1 MYPDI
6 LTDTQKALIPHFEL
20 FAKEYYLVGGTAIA
34 LYLGHR
40 KSINFDLFKYDKI
53 KLKSIKKWKEDLPVT
68 PINTIYESSD
78 QIHFIIGNVKV
89 TFMQFPFQ
97 LKSANHIHGLSM
109 PSLLSL
115 AAMKAYALGGRAKWK
130 DYVDLYFIMK
140 DHYSIKEIIKKADEL
155 FGSSFNGRFF
165 RQQLSY
171 FDDIN
176 YTEKVE
182 YVSEPLEDEII
193 KAFLTE
199 MSFSPF

>member
-6 LTDTQKALIPHFEL
+6 LTKSQKELLPHLQPFTSD
-20 FAKEYYLVGGTAIA
+20 YYLVGGTAIA
-34 LYLGHR
+34 LHLGHR
-40 KSINFDLFKYDKI
+40 KSIGFDLFTQNKT
-53 KLKSIKKWKEDLPVT
+53 KLRPINAWKEELPFS
-68 PINTIYESSD
+68 PIQTLFESGD
-78 QIHFIIGNVKV
+78 EIHFIISDVKV
-89 TFMQFPFQ
+89 TFMQFPYRIRCIDSFY
-97 LKSANHIHGLSM
+97 GLSI

-115 AAMKAYALGGRAKWK
+115 AGMKAFALNRRAKWK

-140 DHYSIKEIIKKADEL
+140 DHYSLKQIITEADNI
-155 FGSSFNGRFF
+155 FGSAFNSQLF
-165 RQQLSY
+165 RRQLSY

>member
-40 KSINFDLFKYDKI
+40 KSIDFDLFTYNKI
-53 KLKSIKKWKEDLPVT
+53 KLKSIKKWKDDLPVT

-182 YVSEPLEDEII
+182 YIGEPLEDEII
-193 KAFLTE
+193 KVFLTDK
-199 MSFSPF
+199 SFSPF

>member
-6 LTDTQKALIPHFEL
+6 LTDTQKALIPYFEL

-40 KSINFDLFKYDKI
+40 KSIDFDLFTHDKI
-53 KLKSIKKWKEDLPVT
+53 KLKSIKKWKDDLPVT
-68 PINTIYESSD
+68 PINTIYEASD
-78 QIHFIIGNVKV
+78 QIHFIIENVKV

-140 DHYSIKEIIKKADEL
+140 DHYSIKEIINKADEL

-165 RQQLSY
+165 RQQLGY

-176 YTEKVE
+176 HSEKVE
-182 YVSEPLEDEII
+182 FLIEPVPDNII
-193 KAFLTE
+193 TEFLTE
-199 MSFSPF
+199 ISFSKF

>member
-1 MYPDI
+1 MFPDI
-6 LTDTQKALIPHFEL
+6 LTESQKAILPHLESFTSD
-20 FAKEYYLVGGTAIA
+20 YYLVGGTAIA

-182 YVSEPLEDEII
+182 YVGEDVQDHII
-193 KAFLTE
+193 TEFLTE
-199 MSFSPF
+199 ISYSPF

>member
-1 MYPDI
+1 MFPDI
-6 LTDTQKALIPHFEL
+6 LTESQKAILPHLESFTSD
-20 FAKEYYLVGGTAIA
+20 YYLVGGTAIA

-40 KSINFDLFKYDKI
+40 KSIDFDLFTQGKI
-53 KLKSIKKWKEDLPVT
+53 KPRLINAWKEKLPYS
-68 PINTIYESSD
+68 PIQTLFESGD
-78 QIHFIIGNVKV
+78 EIHFIISDVKV
-89 TFMQFPFQ
+89 TFMQFPYRIRCIDSFY
-97 LKSANHIHGLSM
+97 GLSI

-115 AAMKAYALGGRAKWK
+115 AGMKAFALNRRAKWK

-140 DHYSIKEIIKKADEL
+140 DHYSLKQIITEADNI
-155 FGSSFNGRFF
+155 FGSAFNSQLF
-165 RQQLSY
+165 RRQLSY

>member
-6 LTDTQKALIPHFEL
+6 LTDTQKALIPYFEL

-40 KSINFDLFKYDKI
+40 KSIDFDLFTYDKI
-53 KLKSIKKWKEDLPVT
+53 KLKSIKKWKDDLPVT
-68 PINTIYESSD
+68 PINTIYEASD
-78 QIHFIIGNVKV
+78 QIHFIIENVKV

-115 AAMKAYALGGRAKWK
+115 AAMKA
-130 DYVDLYFIMK
+130 LYFIMK

-165 RQQLSY
+165 RQQLGY

-176 YTEKVE
+176 YSEKVE
-182 YVSEPLEDEII
+182 FLVEPVPDNII
-193 KAFLTE
+193 TEFLTE
-199 MSFSPF
+199 ISFSKF

>member
-6 LTDTQKALIPHFEL
+6 LTDTQKALIPHFEF

-40 KSINFDLFKYDKI
+40 KSIDFDLFTYNKI
-53 KLKSIKKWKEDLPVT
+53 KLKSIKKWKDDLPVT

-176 YTEKVE
+176 YSEKVE
-182 YVSEPLEDEII
+182 YVGEDVQDHII
-193 KAFLTE
+193 TEFLTE
-199 MSFSPF
+199 ISYSPF

>member
-40 KSINFDLFKYDKI
+40 KSIDFDLFTYDKI
-53 KLKSIKKWKEDLPVT
+53 KLKSIKKWKDDLSFT
-68 PINTIYESSD
+68 PINTIYEASD
-78 QIHFIIGNVKV
+78 QIHFIISDVKV
-89 TFMQFPFQ
+89 TFMQFPYRVRCIDSFY
-97 LKSANHIHGLSM
+97 GLSI

-115 AAMKAYALGGRAKWK
+115 AGMKAFALNRRAKWK
-130 DYVDLYFIMK
+130 DYVDLYFFMK
-140 DHYSIKEIIKKADEL
+140 DHFSLKQIIKEADDI
-155 FGSSFNGRFF
+155 FGSAFNSQLF
-165 RQQLSY
+165 RRQLSF

-182 YVSEPLEDEII
+182 YVGEDVQDNII
-193 KAFLTE
+193 TEFLTE
-199 MSFSPF
+199 ISYSPF

>member
-6 LTDTQKALIPHFEL
+6 LTDTQKALIPHFEF

-40 KSINFDLFKYDKI
+40 KSIDFDLFTYNKI
-53 KLKSIKKWKEDLPVT
+53 KLKSIKKWKDDLSFT
-68 PINTIYESSD
+68 PINTIYEASD
-78 QIHFIIGNVKV
+78 QIHFIIENVKV

-182 YVSEPLEDEII
+182 YIGEPLEDEII
-193 KAFLTE
+193 KVFLTDK
-199 MSFSPF
+199 SFSLF

>member
-1 MYPDI
+1 MFPDI
-6 LTDTQKALIPHFEL
+6 LTESQKAILPHLESFTSD
-20 FAKEYYLVGGTAIA
+20 YYLVGGTAIA

-40 KSINFDLFKYDKI
+40 KSIDFDLFTQGKI
-53 KLKSIKKWKEDLPVT
+53 KPRLINAWKEKLPYS
-68 PINTIYESSD
+68 PIQTLFESGD
-78 QIHFIIGNVKV
+78 EIHFIISDVKV
-89 TFMQFPFQ
+89 TLMQFPYRIRCIDSFY
-97 LKSANHIHGLSM
+97 GLSI

-115 AAMKAYALGGRAKWK
+115 AGMKAFALNRRAKWK

-140 DHYSIKEIIKKADEL
+140 DHYSLKQIITEADNI
-155 FGSSFNGRFF
+155 FGSAFNSQLF
-165 RQQLSY
+165 RRQLSY

>member
-1 MYPDI
+1 MFPDI
-6 LTDTQKALIPHFEL
+6 LTESQKAILPHLESFTSD
-20 FAKEYYLVGGTAIA
+20 YYLVGGTAIA

-40 KSINFDLFKYDKI
+40 KSIDFDLFTQGKI
-53 KLKSIKKWKEDLPVT
+53 KPRLINAWKEKLPYF
-68 PINTIYESSD
+68 PIQTLFESGD
-78 QIHFIIGNVKV
+78 EIHFIISDVKV
-89 TFMQFPFQ
+89 TFMQFPYRIRCIDSFY
-97 LKSANHIHGLSM
+97 GLSI

-115 AAMKAYALGGRAKWK
+115 AGMKAFALNRRAKWK

-140 DHYSIKEIIKKADEL
+140 DHYSLKQIITEADNI
-155 FGSSFNGRFF
+155 FGSAFNSQLF
-165 RQQLSY
+165 RRQLSY

>member
-40 KSINFDLFKYDKI
+40 KSIDFDLFKYDKI
-53 KLKSIKKWKEDLPVT
+53 KLKSIKKWKDDLSFT
-68 PINTIYESSD
+68 PINTIYEASD
-78 QIHFIIGNVKV
+78 QIHFIISDVKV
-89 TFMQFPFQ
+89 TFMQFPYRVRCIDSFY
-97 LKSANHIHGLSM
+97 GLSI
-109 PSLLSL
+109 PLLLSL
-115 AAMKAYALGGRAKWK
+115 AGMKAFALNRRAKWK

-140 DHYSIKEIIKKADEL
+140 DHFSLKQIIKEADDI
-155 FGSSFNGRFF
+155 FGSAFNSQLF
-165 RQQLSY
+165 RRQLSF

-182 YVSEPLEDEII
+182 YVGEDVQDNII
-193 KAFLTE
+193 TEFLTE
-199 MSFSPF
+199 ISYSPF

>member
-6 LTDTQKALIPHFEL
+6 LTKSQKELLPHLQPFTSD
-20 FAKEYYLVGGTAIA
+20 YYLVGGTAIA
-34 LYLGHR
+34 LHLGHR
-40 KSINFDLFKYDKI
+40 KSIGFDLFTQNKT
-53 KLKSIKKWKEDLPVT
+53 KLRPINAWKEELPFS
-68 PINTIYESSD
+68 PIQTLFESGD
-78 QIHFIIGNVKV
+78 EIHFIISDVKV
-89 TFMQFPFQ
+89 TFMQFPYPVRCIDHFY
-97 LKSANHIHGLSM
+97 GLSI

-115 AAMKAYALGGRAKWK
+115 AGMKAFALNRRAKWK

-182 YVSEPLEDEII
+182 YVGEDVQDHII
-193 KAFLTE
+193 TEFLTE
-199 MSFSPF
+199 ISYSPF

>member
-40 KSINFDLFKYDKI
+40 KSIDFDLFKYDKI
-53 KLKSIKKWKEDLPVT
+53 KLKSIKKWKDDLPFN
-68 PINTIYESSD
+68 PINTIYEASD
-78 QIHFIIGNVKV
+78 QIHFIIENVKV

-182 YVSEPLEDEII
+182 YIGEPLEDEII
-193 KAFLTE
+193 KVFLTDK
-199 MSFSPF
+199 SFSLF

>member
-6 LTDTQKALIPHFEL
+6 LTDTQKALIPYFEL
-20 FAKEYYLVGGTAIA
+20 FAKEYYLVGGTAIS
-34 LYLGHR
+34 LYFGHR
-40 KSINFDLFKYDKI
+40 KSIDFDLFTHDKI
-53 KLKSIKKWKEDLPVT
+53 KLKSIKKWKDDLPVT
-68 PINTIYESSD
+68 SINTIYEASD
-78 QIHFIIGNVKV
+78 QIHFIIEDVKV

-182 YVSEPLEDEII
+182 YIGEPLEDEII
-193 KAFLTE
+193 KVFLTDK
-199 MSFSPF
+199 SFSLF

>member
-40 KSINFDLFKYDKI
+40 KSIDFDLFTYNKI
-53 KLKSIKKWKEDLPVT
+53 KLKSIKKWKDDLPVT

-182 YVSEPLEDEII
+182 YVGEDVQDHII
-193 KAFLTE
+193 TEFLTE
-199 MSFSPF
+199 ISYSPF

>member
-1 MYPDI
+1 MFPDI
-6 LTDTQKALIPHFEL
+6 LTESQKAILPHLESFTSD
-20 FAKEYYLVGGTAIA
+20 YYLVGGTAIA

-40 KSINFDLFKYDKI
+40 KSIDFDLFTQGKI
-53 KLKSIKKWKEDLPVT
+53 KPRLINAWKEKLPYS
-68 PINTIYESSD
+68 PIQTLFESGD
-78 QIHFIIGNVKV
+78 EIHFIISDVKV
-89 TFMQFPFQ
+89 TFMQFPYRIRCIDSFY
-97 LKSANHIHGLSM
+97 GLSI

-115 AAMKAYALGGRAKWK
+115 AGMKAFALNRRAKWK

-182 YVSEPLEDEII
+182 YVGEDVQDHII
-193 KAFLTE
+193 TEFLTE
-199 MSFSPF
+199 ISYSPF

>member
-6 LTDTQKALIPHFEL
+6 LTKSQKELLPHLQPFTSD
-20 FAKEYYLVGGTAIA
+20 YYLVGGTAIA
-34 LYLGHR
+34 LHLGHR
-40 KSINFDLFKYDKI
+40 KSIGFDLFTQNKT
-53 KLKSIKKWKEDLPVT
+53 KLRPINAWKEELPFS
-68 PINTIYESSD
+68 PIQTLFESGD
-78 QIHFIIGNVKV
+78 EIHFIISDVKV
-89 TFMQFPFQ
+89 TFMQFPYPVRCIDHFY
-97 LKSANHIHGLSM
+97 GLSI

-115 AAMKAYALGGRAKWK
+115 AGMKAFALNRRAKWK

-140 DHYSIKEIIKKADEL
+140 DHYSIKGIIKKADEL

-182 YVSEPLEDEII
+182 YVGEDVQDHII
-193 KAFLTE
+193 TEFLTE
-199 MSFSPF
+199 ISYSPF

>member
-40 KSINFDLFKYDKI
+40 KSIDFDLFAYDKI
-53 KLKSIKKWKEDLPVT
+53 KLKSIKKWKDDLSFT
-68 PINTIYESSD
+68 PINTIYEASD
-78 QIHFIIGNVKV
+78 QIHFIIENVKV

-115 AAMKAYALGGRAKWK
+115 AAMKAYALVGRAKWK

-182 YVSEPLEDEII
+182 YIGEPLEDEII
-193 KAFLTE
+193 KVFLTDK
-199 MSFSPF
+199 SFSLF

>member
-40 KSINFDLFKYDKI
+40 KSIDFDLFTYDKI
-53 KLKSIKKWKEDLPVT
+53 KLKSIKKWKDDLSFT
-68 PINTIYESSD
+68 PINTIYEASD
-78 QIHFIIGNVKV
+78 QIHFIISDVKV

-109 PSLLSL
+109 PALLSL
-115 AAMKAYALGGRAKWK
+115 AAMKAYALGARAKWK

-140 DHYSIKEIIKKADEL
+140 DHYSIKAIIKKADEL

-182 YVSEPLEDEII
+182 YVGEDVQDHII
-193 KAFLTE
+193 TEFLTE
-199 MSFSPF
+199 ISYSPF

>member
-182 YVSEPLEDEII
+182 YVGEDVQDHII
-193 KAFLTE
+193 TEFLTE
-199 MSFSPF
+199 ISYSPF

>member
-97 LKSANHIHGLSM
+97 LKSANHVHGLSM

-182 YVSEPLEDEII
+182 YVGEDVQDHII
-193 KAFLTE
+193 TEFLTE
-199 MSFSPF
+199 ISYSPF